1 MTYNTNQRNTL
12 LKYLEIHTDEIIPVS
27 QIIDS
32 MLKENISKSAVYRN
46 LAFLEDEGKLKRVS
60 KPGTITT
67 YYQYLDDDCQNSIH
81 LTCSVCGKT
90 EHLSISNELKIE
102 KAIKSNQ
109 DFIVDKKETII
120 YGVCGKCHDAMEAK
134 K

>member
-1 MTYNTNQRNTL
+1 MTYNTAQRSIL
-12 LKYLEIHTDEIIPVS
+12 LNYLEAHTDEIIS
-27 QIIDS
+27 INDIIDS

-46 LAFLEDEGKLKRVS
+46 LAYFEDEGKLKRIT
-60 KPGTITT
+60 KPGCITT

-102 KAIKSNQ
+102 KAIKSNR